1 MNTITLTD
9 SDILLIKKLQVLK
22 SLCSKTKDSCT
33 KDTPT
38 CDNEVYYTLVPRPV
52 PKSCASTS
60 LVNVEDF
67 GQNTSDK
74 QYEYSNSGIKPDS
87 DRECFF
93 SENERK
99 TSNTSV
105 TSTSSSSTCTSE
117 LAEKL
122 HSLTSLH
129 SSLGTNPISS
139 VSSYPKSSISWDSGK
154 GKDTPYTYQQFCQNL
169 DVSDYSTL
177 RALEFLIQQTKP
189 KVTNYSVPSAPDR
202 CEVVE
207 PNLATLADG
216 LRARAK
222 AYRETLALESKCAE
236 TAETTTQLKSR
247 PVMKDLNIQNTQNC
261 AKPVVD
267 DYFLHKSP
275 PIITDLPSGFYHNGG
290 SVQGQYGGDEDN
302 DLNFIPLDAPLT
314 DEANNQLS
322 SVCVSSNK
330 VLVDKPA
337 GLNTDVSHHKTKA
350 ALGSKDVVD
359 LGPIAAVAESL
370 ISQPFACQ
378 ETSLTNVQS
387 ILSCSVTTVLTNTAQ
402 QSCALPKP
410 GLAAE
415 QGMASS
421 NGKPS
426 SSDSGSCISLL
437 SPTPPSSQPDEH
449 AGSFVYTEQLS
460 SRFEAMGPLD
470 RGPVYQ
476 PSSHAVDL
484 RNGTEGNY
492 TTSVRQTRDTQKA
505 ALDDSPP
512 VYRESLDS
520 SPSLSPVSGMGYKTE
535 YQSVNGS
542 HMSVSRRGSM
552 WDTFDD
558 PLMEG
563 LVVQEIDGVSPGSWN
578 S

>member
-1 MNTITLTD
+1 MDTITLTD

-38 CDNEVYYTLVPRPV
+38 CEEEVHYTLVPRPV

-60 LVNVEDF
+60 QVNVEGF
-67 GQNTSDK
+67 GQNTSDS
-74 QYEYSNSGIKPDS
+74 QYEYFNPSIKSDS

-105 TSTSSSSTCTSE
+105 ISTSSSSNCTSE

-122 HSLTSLH
+122 HSPSFLP
-129 SSLGTNPISS
+129 SSLGTNPIST
-139 VSSYPKSSISWDSGK
+139 VSSYPKSSINWDTGK
-154 GKDTPYTYQQFCQNL
+154 GKDTPYTYQQFCENL
-169 DVSDYSTL
+169 DVTDYLTL

-189 KVTNYSVPSAPDR
+189 KVTKYSVPSAPDR

-207 PNLATLADG
+207 PNLATLANG

-222 AYRETLALESKCAE
+222 AYRENLALESKCAE
-236 TAETTTQLKSR
+236 PEAAKITTQLKSR
-247 PVMKDLNIQNTQNC
+247 SVMNDFNIQNTQNC

-290 SVQGQYGGDEDN
+290 SVQGQFAGDEDN

-314 DEANNQLS
+314 DEASNQLS

-330 VLVDKPA
+330 KLVDKPV
-337 GLNTDVSHHKTKA
+337 GLNIDVSHQKTKDKDT
-350 ALGSKDVVD
+350 LGSKDVVD
-359 LGPIAAVAESL
+359 LGPIAAVAESV

-378 ETSLTNVQS
+378 EASLTNVQS

-402 QSCALPKP
+402 QSGALSKP
-410 GLAAE
+410 GPAVE
-415 QGMASS
+415 RGMESS

-426 SSDSGSCISLL
+426 SSDSGSCISLP
-437 SPTPPSSQPDEH
+437 SPTSPSSQPEEE

-460 SRFEAMGPLD
+460 SRFEEMGPFD
-470 RGPVYQ
+470 CGPEYQ
-476 PSSHAVDL
+476 HSSHAVDP
-484 RNGTEGNY
+484 RNGTESKY
-492 TTSVRQTRDTQKA
+492 TTSFRQTRGIQKA
-505 ALDDSPP
+505 TLDDLPP

-520 SPSLSPVSGMGYKTE
+520 SPSLSSAAGIGHKNE
-535 YQSVNGS
+535 YQSVNDS
-542 HMSVSRRGSM
+542 HMSVSKQGSM
-552 WDTFDD
+552 
-558 PLMEG
+558 
-563 LVVQEIDGVSPGSWN
+563 
-578 S
+578 